1 MHSSV
6 SRVIDA
12 ARRAG
17 LEIRVERFPEG
28 TRTAVDAAAA
38 IGCEVDQIVKSLVFV
53 ADEAPM
59 IALVS
64 GADRVDVQKLGVLAG
79 ADAVRRAASDEARDA
94 TGFTIGGI
102 PPFGHAQPLTVLV
115 DRGLMG
121 HEVVWAAAGRPDSV
135 FSIRPDDLV
144 RASGGLVG
152 DLAAAR

>member
-6 SRVIDA
+6 SRVIEA
-12 ARRAG
+12 ARHAG
-17 LEIRVERFPEG
+17 LEIGVESFPEG
-28 TRTAVDAAAA
+28 THTAVDAATA

-53 ADEAPM
+53 ADEAPV

-64 GADRVDVQKLGVLAG
+64 GVDRVDVQKLAG
-79 ADAVRRAASDEARDA
+79 LVGARAVRRAAGDEARDA

-102 PPFGHAQPLTVLV
+102 PPFGHARPLTVLV
-115 DRGLMG
+115 DRGLLG
-121 HEVVWAAAGRPDSV
+121 HDLLWAAAGRPDAV

-152 DLAAAR
+152 DIASSG